1 VHNRLCG
8 QPDLCKHQSEDKHQ
22 VQRRSASAVLYLM
35 GVCGSKDGADS
46 HTPAKRSG
54 MGAKELVQT
63 TIDQNK
69 VCSLF
74 AAWPSL
80 KTLVRL

>member
-1 VHNRLCG
+1 
-8 QPDLCKHQSEDKHQ
+8 
-22 VQRRSASAVLYLM
+22 M
-35 GVCGSKDGADS
+35 GVCGSKDGAES

-69 VCSLF
+69 VCTLLAVQASKVHLF
-74 AAWPSL
+74 VIVETCNITCMHAFLLCPASNGRCPLCDWFSA
-80 KTLVRL
+80 